1 MEGEMK
7 KKVASGRPA
16 STRKCHHAGKE
27 NIGKREGRVILIRF
41 LDSVLNFPRNEW
53 QRNTRGKFWEEIPGS
68 IVCRKVGHQ
77 SDPNIESE
85 MASDD
90 ERGWVTQPFDCKE
103 GKRKGKK
110 KKKKHQENGP
120 CTKKTKTTTKG
131 WVNVM
136 FRQRSWCRLH
146 PGCCQTGLR
155 CTATSR
161 SGRRLSVSE

>member
-7 KKVASGRPA
+7 KKVASRRPA
-16 STRKCHHAGKE
+16 STRKCHSGKE

-90 ERGWVTQPFDCKE
+90 ERGWVGVTQPFDCKE

-110 KKKKHQENGP
+110 KKTPRKWT
-120 CTKKTKTTTKG
+120 CTKKQKQQPRVG
-131 WVNVM
+131 
-136 FRQRSWCRLH
+136 
-146 PGCCQTGLR
+146 
-155 CTATSR
+155 
-161 SGRRLSVSE
+161 